1 MSLFEKKETA
11 KEASP
16 AGKGVKDLLSR
27 HSSRKGA
34 YSAGVVA
41 LAVIAVLV
49 FNLIVGQ
56 LPASKTQIDLTGSKI
71 YNITQTSKDYL
82 SKMDKDVQIH
92 VLADKDSVD
101 SRIVR
106 FLDKYVS
113 LSKHLTLDYIN
124 PTVYPS
130 ALTTYNADA
139 NTIVVACKD
148 TGRQQTIN
156 ISDIIGY
163 DQMAYLTSQQY
174 TETSFDAEGLLT
186 SAIDGVLTQST
197 RKAYET
203 TGHDESAMP
212 TDVESRLNKV
222 HMSVKT
228 VNLLT
233 DGGIPKDCDL
243 LVINDPSKDLAND
256 ELSMIETYL
265 AGGGQVIYCMASK
278 NLSLPNFEKLCADYG
293 LNVVSGMIGDTQRY
307 YMNNASLF
315 FPVVDNSVDAAS
327 SITSDATLLFYAS
340 RGMTVGTPVRSTITV
355 SPFLSTSSGGVAM
368 VDQDHQT
375 QGTYVVGAVATEK
388 IDDST
393 TARFTVYGADS
404 LINSNITSSFTN
416 VENTDLFVASAT
428 VGFKDISSIS
438 IAPVSLSEEY
448 NTVTTGGLWGI
459 LFILVIPMGVLAAG
473 FVRWVRRRKL

>member
-1 MSLFEKKETA
+1 MRLFEKKETE
-11 KEASP
+11 KETSP
-16 AGKGVKDLLSR
+16 AGKSVKELLSR

-34 YSAGVVA
+34 YSAGLVA
-41 LAVIAVLV
+41 LAVVAVLV
-49 FNLIVGQ
+49 FNLIIGQ
-56 LPASKTQIDLTGSKI
+56 LPASKMQIDLTDSKI

-82 SKMDKDVQIH
+82 SNIDKDVEIH
-92 VLADKDSVD
+92 VLADKSSVD

-130 ALTTYNADA
+130 ALTTYNADS
-139 NTIVVACKD
+139 NTIVVSSKD
-148 TGRQQTIN
+148 TGRQETIN

-186 SAIDGVLTQST
+186 SAIDGVLTDST

-203 TGHDESAMP
+203 TGHDETAMP
-212 TDVESRLNKV
+212 MDVESRLSKV
-222 HMSVKT
+222 HMSVDT

-256 ELSMIETYL
+256 ELTMLETYL
-265 AGGGQVIYCMASK
+265 AGGGQVVYCMAAK
-278 NLSLPNFEKLCADYG
+278 DLSLPNFEKLCADYG
-293 LNVVSGMIGDTQRY
+293 LNVVSGMIADTQRY
-307 YMNNASLF
+307 YQNNPYLF

-340 RGMTVGTPVRSTITV
+340 RGMTVGTPTRTTITV
-355 SPFLSTSSGGVAM
+355 SPFLSTSANGIAV
-368 VDQDHQT
+368 VDEDHRT
-375 QGTYVVGAVATEK
+375 AGTYVVGAVATEK
-388 IDDST
+388 IDDNT
-393 TARFTVYGADS
+393 TAPFTAYGATS
-404 LINSNITSSFTN
+404 LINSQITSSFSN
-416 VENTDLFVASAT
+416 VENNDLFVESAT

-438 IAPVSLSEEY
+438 ISPVSLSEEY

-459 LFILVIPMGVLAAG
+459 LFVFVIPMAVLAAG
-473 FVRWVRRRKL
+473 FVRWVRRRRL